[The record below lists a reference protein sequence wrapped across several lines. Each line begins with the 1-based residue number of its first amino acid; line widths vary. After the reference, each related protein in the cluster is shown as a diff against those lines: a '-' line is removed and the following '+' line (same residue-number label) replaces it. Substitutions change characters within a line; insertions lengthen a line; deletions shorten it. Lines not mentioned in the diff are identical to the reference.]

1 MIPIDSFIF
10 GARGSIFVVDW
21 PWKYLRWP
29 ARGNIFVGL
38 PVEVSLLACP
48 WKYIRRPARGIIPLA
63 AFYLQVAFKPLAGCE
78 PLAAL
83 YIRLHVTP
91 WLHLKLRLHFISLNL
106 RLRSILQAALPP
118 PPPAAFNA
126 QAAFYIANN
135 S

>member
-1 MIPIDSFIF
+1 MGPYKPYVCLPLLALHVEVSLL
-10 GARGSIFVVDW
+10 AC
-21 PWKYLRWP
+21 PWKYRCWL
-29 ARGNIFVGL
+29 ARENISVGV
-38 PVEVSLLACP
+38 PVEVYLLACP

-118 PPPAAFNA
+118 PPPGR
-126 QAAFYIANN
+126 I
-135 S
+135 

>member
-1 MIPIDSFIF
+1 MP
-10 GARGSIFVVDW
+10 VEV
-21 PWKYLRWP
+21 YLLWTD
-29 ARGNIFVGL
+29 RGNIFVGL
-38 PVEVSLLACP
+38 PMEVYLLACP

-126 QAAFYIANN
+126 QAAFYIASNN
-135 S
+135 